1 MAIITLNFDNP
12 INVSLQKKTN
22 GLTGH
27 DIVYYVNDDPL
38 IGVVRLGECT
48 GINRTLN
55 TIDVEVGTG
64 VIRPTGTEYVFF
76 GKDTEV
82 GTSGVIGYYAEVE
95 MKNDSRSAAELH
107 AVSTEFF
114 ISSK

>member
-1 MAIITLNFDNP
+1 MATVTLNFDDP

-27 DIVYYVNDDPL
+27 DIIYYVHSNPL
-38 IGVVRLGECT
+38 KGVIRLGECT
-48 GINRTLN
+48 NIDRTLN
-55 TIDVEVGTG
+55 TIDVEVDTG
-64 VIRPTGTEYVFF
+64 IERPSGTEYVFF

-82 GTSGVIGYYAEVE
+82 GTSGVIGYYAEIE
-95 MKNDSRSAAELH
+95 MKNDSRAAAELH